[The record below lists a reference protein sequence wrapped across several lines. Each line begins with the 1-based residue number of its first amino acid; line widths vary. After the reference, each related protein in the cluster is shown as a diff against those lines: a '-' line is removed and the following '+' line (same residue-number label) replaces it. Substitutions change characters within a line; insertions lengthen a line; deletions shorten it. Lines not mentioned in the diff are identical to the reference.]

1 MTSAQLAALMSSL
14 GGMLWALGRVGGFC
28 MVAPLFSATVIPMR
42 VRGAIAVLLTFVL
55 APLAP
60 AQQLDLFS
68 ATGVATMVVQILIGG
83 SVGFVLQLVFQTVSY
98 GGMLIGQSMGLGF
111 AELVNPTS
119 GTNVP
124 VIGQFYMVLVTL
136 LFLAM
141 DGHLQ
146 VISLLAD
153 SFRALP
159 PGTGGVSDKTL
170 FAVASSGADLFSGA
184 LRVALPAMTALL
196 LVNIGFAATSRASP
210 SMNLFAVGFPISICA
225 GFIALWL
232 ALRGL
237 TGAYSTLQAA
247 GWVLMKHL
255 VGL

>member
-1 MTSAQLAALMSSL
+1 MSAAQLAAVMSSL

-28 MVAPLFSATVIPMR
+28 MVAPIFSATVIPKR
-42 VRGAIAVLLTFVL
+42 VRAAIAVLLTFVL

-60 AQQLDLFS
+60 AQHVDLLS
-68 ATGVATMVVQILIGG
+68 GSGVATMVVQVLIGS
-83 SVGFVLQLVFQTVSY
+83 SVGFVLQMVFQAVSY
-98 GGMLIGQSMGLGF
+98 GGILIGQSMGLGF
-111 AELVNPTS
+111 AEMISPSS
-119 GTNVP
+119 GASVP
-124 VIGQFYMVLVTL
+124 VLGQFYLVLVTL

-146 VISLLAD
+146 VIALLAD
-153 SFRALP
+153 SFHTLP
-159 PGTGGVSDKTL
+159 PGTDGVSENTL
-170 FAVASSGADLFSGA
+170 FAVAAAGGDLFSGA

-210 SMNLFAVGFPISICA
+210 AMNLFAVGFPISICM

-237 TGAYSTLQAA
+237 AGAYSALQAT
-247 GWVLMKHL
+247 GWTLMKHL
-255 VGL
+255 VGS

>member
-1 MTSAQLAALMSSL
+1 VTIEMSALIYWLSGL
-14 GGMLWALGRVGGFC
+14 LWALGRVGGFC
-28 MVAPLFSATVIPMR
+28 MVAPIFNATVMPSRIR
-42 VRGAIAVLLTFVL
+42 VALMMVLTMVL

-60 AQQLDLFS
+60 TQLDLFS
-68 ATGVATMVVQILIGG
+68 ATGAATMATQVLIGA
-83 SVGFVLQLVFQTVSY
+83 SVGFVLQLVFQAVSY
-98 GGMLIGQSMGLGF
+98 GGVLIGQAMGLGF
-111 AELVNPTS
+111 AEMISPTTSNSAPVLGQYYLVIVS
-119 GTNVP
+119 
-124 VIGQFYMVLVTL
+124 L

-153 SFRALP
+153 SFRSMP
-159 PGTGGVSDKTL
+159 PGATGLDPNGLWSL
-170 FAVASSGADLFSGA
+170 LMAGRDLFSGA

-210 SMNLFAVGFPISICA
+210 SMNLFSVGFPISICM

-232 ALRGL
+232 AMRGIASAY
-237 TGAYSTLQAA
+237 GALQAV
-247 GWVLMKHL
+247 GWDLMRHL

>member
-28 MVAPLFSATVIPMR
+28 MVAPVFSATVIPMR
-42 VRGAIAVLLTFVL
+42 IRSAIAVLLTFVL

-60 AQQLDLFS
+60 AQHLDLFS
-68 ATGVATMVVQILIGG
+68 ATGVAAMVVQILIGS
-83 SVGFVLQLVFQTVSY
+83 SVGFVLQLVFQAVPY
-98 GGMLIGQSMGLGF
+98 GGILIGQSMGLGF
-111 AELVNPTS
+111 AEMISPSS
-119 GTNVP
+119 GASVP
-124 VIGQFYMVLVTL
+124 VLGQFYLVLVTL

-146 VISLLAD
+146 VIALLAD
-153 SFRALP
+153 SFRSLP
-159 PGTGGVSDKTL
+159 PGTEGVTGKTL
-170 FAVASSGADLFSGA
+170 FAVASSGTELFSGA

-210 SMNLFAVGFPISICA
+210 SMNLFAVGFPISICM

-237 TGAYSTLQAA
+237 AGTYNALQAA
-247 GWVLMKHL
+247 GWTLMKHL
-255 VGL
+255 VGF